1 MPVLTC
7 QCGAKVR
14 VPEGAT
20 GTFRCPRCQVAIAAT
35 AVVPA
40 PAMTQAAMGGGGESP
55 QIRTVRQSSAG
66 ADGSA
71 SCPTCQ
77 TPILAHEAAVSCP
90 SCGQPHHQECWDE
103 VGGCAVYGCKS
114 APETAKQ
121 EQGHITSA
129 WGDVKSCPMC
139 GEQIKA
145 IALKC
150 RFCGAEFDSVDPMN
164 VFDLRSKADREASTK
179 TLRTGTIVLFIFS
192 VIGILAPLMLPV
204 SLIYV
209 LANRKNLARAGPVI
223 LVLGYASIALSAV
236 FCLMMLVVL
245 VF

>member
-20 GTFRCPRCQVAIAAT
+20 GNFRCPRCQVTIAAT
-35 AVVPA
+35 ATIPA
-40 PAMTQAAMGGGGESP
+40 PAMTQAIGGGDQP
-55 QIRTVRQSSAG
+55 QIRTIGQSSA
-66 ADGSA
+66 AVDGSA

-103 VGGCAVYGCKS
+103 VGGCAIYGCKS

-150 RFCGAEFDSVDPMN
+150 RFCGAEFDSVDPMS
-164 VFDLRSKADREASTK
+164 VFDLRSKADRESSTK
-179 TLRTGTIVLFIFS
+179 TLRTGTIALFIFS

-209 LANRKNLARAGPVI
+209 LANRKNLARAGPVVM
-223 LVLGYASIALSAV
+223 VLGYASIALSAV
-236 FCLMMLVVL
+236 FCLMMLIVL

>member
-1 MPVLTC
+1 MPILTC

-14 VPEGAT
+14 VPEGAS
-20 GTFRCPRCQVAIAAT
+20 GSFRCPRCQVAIVAT

-40 PAMTQAAMGGGGESP
+40 MTQGAVAGAD
-55 QIRTVRQSSAG
+55 QIRTVGQSSAA

-77 TPILAHEAAVSCP
+77 TPIAAHEAAVSCP
-90 SCGQPHHQECWDE
+90 TCGQPHHQECWDE
-103 VGGCAVYGCKS
+103 VGGCAIYGCKS

-129 WGDVKSCPMC
+129 WGDVKACPMC

-150 RFCGAEFDSVDPMN
+150 RFCGAEFDSVDPMS
-164 VFDLRSKADREASTK
+164 VFDLRSKVERETSTK
-179 TLRTGTIVLFIFS
+179 SLRTGTIALFVFS
-192 VIGILAPLMLPV
+192 VLGILAPLMLPI
-204 SLIYV
+204 SLIFV
-209 LANRKNLARAGPVI
+209 LANRKNLAKAGPVT
-223 LVLGYASIALSAV
+223 LVLGWASVALSAV
-236 FCLMMLVVL
+236 FCLMMVVVL
-245 VF
+245 AF